1 MLSLIDFLKKS
12 PDIQDILKKLAAG
25 DNPLLVSGL
34 SHIHKLL
41 CAAVVRR
48 ITGRPVCIVYQDDF
62 DARKVARD
70 MSTLCEEDPFILAP
84 REFTFHNVSGASRD
98 REHERIATLNAIAS
112 HRAGII
118 LTCPQALAQRTLAPQ
133 ELKSRTV
140 TVKSGGEYKLDEL
153 IKTLVELGYKRSEQ
167 VEVPGQFAVRG
178 GILDVFSPGVE
189 NPVRIEFWGDE
200 VDAMGEF
207 DAETQRRIL
216 NLQVTSLLPAIETS
230 VTDEKLYE
238 LADELKVLREK
249 LIKSKKES
257 PELVNSLTG
266 DISLLDSGERFAWL
280 DRYLPILSGEF
291 VCAADYLPQDA
302 VVMIDDAVRVKEA
315 AKRVEEQHY
324 EDVKMLLDA
333 GIIHPKYCEFMIS
346 FSELMPFLA
355 EKSLVYL
362 ENFTRSTYPIAPK
375 GISNLLAKQL
385 PSYGG
390 NIEVAC
396 SDIENYQNEQYSV
409 VVLCGTDNSAQAL
422 RDVLINHGIK
432 AGFDRA
438 LSEIPQGGHT
448 IVARGMLSAGFELP
462 NDRIVFM
469 AEGQLV
475 AASGRGRVRTGKNKS
490 NRQRIE
496 NYQDLSVG
504 CLVVHDQHGIGRF
517 AGIEKMQVDG
527 VQKDYIKIIYAG
539 TDALYVPVTQLD
551 MVSKYIGGGEDAPI
565 KLSHL
570 GGTDWQRAKSRAKGA
585 AKDMA
590 EQLIKLY
597 AERQNKVGY
606 AFQPDCTWQKEFEDS
621 FEYDETNDQLR
632 CSAEIKKD
640 MQSTHPMDRLLCGD
654 VGFGKTEVA
663 LRAIMKCV
671 LGGKQAAILVPT
683 TVLAQQHYVT
693 ATRRFANY
701 PIRIAQISRF
711 STPAQSREALRK
723 LSTGELDVIIGTHKL
738 LQKSVQFHDLGL
750 LIVDEEQRFGVSHKE
765 RLKEIA
771 TDVDVLT
778 LTATPIP
785 RTLNMALSGIRDMS
799 IIEEPPRNRHPVQT
813 YVFEHNWNVIS
824 DAIRREISRGGQ
836 VYYLHNRVASIDAT
850 AGRLA
855 RLIPDLAV
863 GVAHGKMNEDELS
876 EVMQRMVE
884 GEIQVLVCSTI
895 IETGIDIPNVNTL
908 IIEDADHLGLSQ
920 LHQLRGRV
928 GRSPR
933 HAFAYLTYRR
943 GKALTEVAEKRLSAI
958 REYAEFGSGFK
969 IAMRD
974 LEIRGAG
981 NILGSEQSGHMM
993 SVGYDM
999 YLKLLEE
1006 AVQEEKGEKPT
1017 RPKECTADLTVSANI
1032 PESYVKSPE
1041 QRMDLY
1047 RQIASISDEDE
1058 AEDMIDELCDRFGEP
1073 PRSMLVLIDISML
1086 RHNAAKVGISE
1097 ITQKSGLLKITMY
1110 DPEFAWISDLCSKK
1124 EYKGRILLNAGQE
1137 PYLTLKLKNGE
1148 DVLGT
1153 ANKFVKDYGDARER
1167 ISSGKNNAE

>member
-1 MLSLIDFLKKS
+1 MLALMNFLKKS
-12 PDIQDILKKLAAG
+12 PDIQDILQKLNAG
-25 DNPLLVSGL
+25 DSPLLVSGL
-34 SHIHKLL
+34 SHVHKLV
-41 CAAVVRR
+41 CAAVIRR
-48 ITGRPVCIVYQDDF
+48 ITGRPVCLIYQDDF

-70 MSTLCEEDPFILAP
+70 METLCQEPPRHLAP

-98 REHERIATLNAIAS
+98 WEHERISTLNAMAQG
-112 HRAGII
+112 RAGVI
-118 LTCPQALAQRTLAPQ
+118 LTCPQALAQRTLAPN
-133 ELKSRTV
+133 ELLSRGISI
-140 TVKSGGEYKLDEL
+140 KSGGEYKPGEL
-153 IKTLVELGYKRSEQ
+153 CSKLVELGYKRCEQ

-178 GILDVFSPGVE
+178 GILDVFSPGAE

-216 NLQVTSLLPAIETS
+216 NLQVATLLPAVETT
-230 VTDEKLYE
+230 VTDEELSALAAKLT
-238 LADELKVLREK
+238 DMRDK
-249 LIKSKKES
+249 LMKAKKES
-257 PELVNSLTG
+257 PELVNTLTG
-266 DISLLDSGERFAWL
+266 DIDLISRAERVAWL
-280 DRYLPILSGEF
+280 DRYLPVLEQDF
-291 VCAADYLPQDA
+291 VCALDYLPENA
-302 VVMIDDAVRVKEA
+302 VVLIDDFHRVKEA
-315 AKRVEEQHY
+315 ATRAEDQHY
-324 EDVKMLLDA
+324 EDIKTLIEA
-333 GIIHPKYCEFMIS
+333 GIIHPRCCEFS
-346 FSELMPFLA
+346 LPFSELVACLSGR
-355 EKSLVYL
+355 SLVYL
-362 ENFTRSTYPIAPK
+362 ETFTRSTYAVAPK
-375 GISNLLAKQL
+375 GISNVLAKQL

-390 NIEVAC
+390 NIELAC
-396 SDIENYQNEQYSV
+396 SDIENYQREQYSIV
-409 VVLCGTDNSAQAL
+409 VMCGTDNSAQAL
-422 RDVLINHGIK
+422 RDVLQNHGIK
-432 AGFDRA
+432 AGYDKSLA
-438 LSEIPQGGHT
+438 EMPGPGQV
-448 IVARGMLSAGFELP
+448 IVTHGTLSAGFEIP
-462 NDRIVFM
+462 NDRVAVI

-475 AASGRGRVRTGKNKS
+475 AASGARRVRTGKQKS

-517 AGIEKMQVDG
+517 AGIEKITVDG
-527 VQKDYIKIIYAG
+527 VEKDYIKIIYAG

-551 MVSKYIGGGEDAPI
+551 MVSKFIGGGEDAPV

-590 EQLIKLY
+590 VKLIKLY
-597 AERQNKVGY
+597 AERQSKVGH
-606 AFQPDCTWQKEFEDS
+606 AFPPDCSWQREFEDS
-621 FEYDETNDQLR
+621 FDYDETSDQLR
-632 CSAEIKKD
+632 CTAEIKKD
-640 MQSTHPMDRLLCGD
+640 MQSDHPMDRLLCGD

-683 TVLAQQHYVT
+683 TVLAQQHLVT

-701 PIRIAQISRF
+701 PIRIAAISRF
-711 STPAQSREALRK
+711 STPAQSRDALKK

-738 LQKSVQFHDLGL
+738 LQKTVKFHNLGL

-765 RLKEIA
+765 RLKELA

-836 VYYLHNRVASIDAT
+836 VYYLHNRVASIDAA
-850 AGRLA
+850 AGRIA
-855 RLIPDLAV
+855 RLIPDLTV

-943 GKALTEVAEKRLSAI
+943 GKVLTEVAEKRLSAI
-958 REYAEFGSGFK
+958 REYAEFGSGFR

-981 NILGSEQSGHMM
+981 NILGAEQSGHMM

-999 YLKLLEE
+999 YLKLLDE
-1006 AVQEEKGEKPT
+1006 ALAEEKGEKPARQT
-1017 RPKECTADLTVSANI
+1017 ECSADLTVSANI
-1032 PESYVKSPE
+1032 PESYIKSPE

-1047 RQIASISDEDE
+1047 RRIASISDEDE

-1073 PRSMLVLIDISML
+1073 PRSLLMLIDISML
-1086 RHNAAKVGISE
+1086 RHGAAQVGISE
-1097 ITQKSGLLKITMY
+1097 ITQKGELLKITMY
-1110 DPEFAWISDLCSKK
+1110 DPDFAWISDLCSKL

-1137 PYLTLKLKNGE
+1137 PYLTLKLKRGE
-1148 DVLGT
+1148 DVLES
-1153 ANKFVKDYGDARER
+1153 AVKFVADYGAARAKIEKE
-1167 ISSGKNNAE
+1167 KNKSE